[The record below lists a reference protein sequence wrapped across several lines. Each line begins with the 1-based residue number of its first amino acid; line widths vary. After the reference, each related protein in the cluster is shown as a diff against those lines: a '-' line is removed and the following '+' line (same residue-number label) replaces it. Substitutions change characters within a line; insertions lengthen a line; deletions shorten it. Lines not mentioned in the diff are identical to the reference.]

1 MTTKQLD
8 KLLFAQ
14 GDRCF
19 FCRKKLERS
28 EACVEHL
35 VAKANGGSNE
45 TNDNCVACC
54 KAVNSLMGSLPL
66 KHKIEI
72 ILNQE
77 GPFRC
82 PSDSKTKKSQPDPAA
97 TTTIKPPQIEAE
109 WLNETIADLK
119 RRGNSRPTRRKTLA
133 STIAAIPKLK
143 GIKDSEISD
152 LMQIL
157 ETNGVITFSG
167 DKVSYSL

>member
-1 MTTKQLD
+1 MTTTQLD

-14 GDRCF
+14 GSRCF

-45 TNDNCVACC
+45 TNENCVACC

-77 GPFRC
+77 GTFRC
-82 PSDSKTKKSQPDPAA
+82 PSESKAAKTKPKPAA
-97 TTTIKPPQIEAE
+97 TVTIKPSPSEAE
-109 WLNETIADLK
+109 WLNEAIADLK
-119 RRGNSRPTRRKTLA
+119 RRGNARPTRKKTLA

-143 GIKDSEISD
+143 GIKESEISD
-152 LMQIL
+152 LIKLL
-157 ETNGVITFSG
+157 ETDGKITITG